1 MESKFKVGAQVL
13 CVNDKGYTN
22 GYVVKGAVYTITD
35 KTWNDCD
42 SDEVSIIDVT
52 SFPRDFKLYKE
63 KPVKQFDMRTQ
74 PWFIRVNNEQEFN
87 LVQEWLEE
95 NFGTVP
101 YFGWYP
107 QTKGLTN
114 TNVDG
119 KMYSDYVMW
128 FCDDKNLNQ
137 NANEIKVNFKTII
150 DSVEWPVVES
160 EKDKKIRELEETIKK
175 AQEQIKE
182 LQKLS

>member
-1 MESKFKVGAQVL
+1 MESKFKVG
-13 CVNDKGYTN
+13 DKVRLLVDKTQTHWKFGNKGNVFTVVEYTN
-22 GYVVKGAVYTITD
+22 PDDYMTEY
-35 KTWNDCD
+35 
-42 SDEVSIIDVT
+42 SIERNWLNIFHADIFEIV
-52 SFPRDFKLYKE
+52 E
-63 KPVKQFDMRTQ
+63 EFDLKTQ

-87 LVQEWLEE
+87 LVQEWLKE

-107 QTKGLTN
+107 QTKGLMN
-114 TNVDG
+114 TNAEG

-128 FCDDKNLNQ
+128 FRDDKNLNQ

-160 EKDKKIRELEETIKK
+160 EKDKKIRELKETIKK
-175 AQEQIKE
+175 ASEQLEK